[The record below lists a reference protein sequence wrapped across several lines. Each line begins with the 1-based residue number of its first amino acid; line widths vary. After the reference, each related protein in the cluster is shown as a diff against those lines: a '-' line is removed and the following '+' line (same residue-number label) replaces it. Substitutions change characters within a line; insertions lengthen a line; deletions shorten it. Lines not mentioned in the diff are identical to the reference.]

1 MIYLDNS
8 ATTQPYSEV
17 LKSFLTVS
25 NDYFGNPSSIHK
37 IGSKA
42 EDLLNQARN
51 HIAMLLNVKSSEIIF
66 TSGGTE
72 GNNLAIKGAALRNK
86 RFGKHIITTSIEHP
100 SVHEACRQ
108 LEKLGFNITYLP
120 VNQKGIINLEDL
132 KNAIQEN
139 TILVSIIHVNN
150 EVGAIQPI
158 YEIGQLLKNY
168 PNILFHVDHIQGICK
183 VPLDFQKANIH
194 LATMSAHKF
203 HGLKGNG
210 ILYVREGVNISPLMA
225 GGGQE
230 FQLRSGTENVA
241 GIVAMAKALRITT
254 EKSKKHLLE
263 MLMLKNEIMNS
274 LEAIPDISL
283 NTPKDE
289 SAPHII
295 NFSILGLK
303 TEVFVHA
310 LGEKGIYVSTTSACS
325 SKKKVASTTLLAMG
339 KDLKTA
345 ENAIRISLSYDNK
358 QTEAAIIMKEIN
370 QAIEKIK
377 EVMR

>member
-17 LKSFLTVS
+17 LKSFITVS

-51 HIAMLLNVKSSEIIF
+51 HVAMLLNVKSSEIIF

-168 PNILFHVDHIQGICK
+168 PNILFHVDHVQGICK

-274 LEAIPDISL
+274 LEANPNISL

-303 TEVFVHA
+303 SEVFVHA

-325 SKKKVASTTLLAMG
+325 SKKKVASITLLAMG

-345 ENAIRISLSYDNK
+345 ESAIRISLSYDNK